1 MKARWLIPVAL
12 LAAALG
18 YAVGQRCA
26 TAAEPLSTELFGNTA
41 ALEQL
46 LKLTPPQT
54 EQFRALAKEF
64 EAKAGG
70 ACDRHCAARCD
81 LAKKLFRDNA
91 PSDELTKCVEEMSA
105 AYAEQERAT
114 LEHLVKLRALLTP
127 EQARVLDQKFAAC
140 VCETCGGGSGSCCD
154 SKN

>member
-1 MKARWLIPVAL
+1 MKTRWLIPVAL

-18 YAVGQRCA
+18 YAAGQRCA
-26 TAAEPLSTELFGNTA
+26 TATEPAPTELFGNTA
-41 ALEQL
+41 ALEKM
-46 LKLTPPQT
+46 LKLTPSQT
-54 EQFRALAKEF
+54 EQVRELAKAF

-81 LAKKLFRDNA
+81 LAKKLFRENA
-91 PSDELTKCVEEMSA
+91 PTDELKKCVEEMSA
-105 AYAEQERAT
+105 AYAEQESAT
-114 LEHLVKLRALLTP
+114 LEHLMKLRALLTP

-140 VCETCGGGSGSCCD
+140 VCETCAGGSGSCCD